1 MIGPLECDV
10 IQAILPHRFP
20 LLLVDRILEVEP
32 GKRAVGLKN
41 VTADEP
47 FFQGHFPGQP
57 VMPGVMIVE
66 AMAQVAGIMMLTC
79 PQYRGR
85 IPFIAAIDSV
95 RFYQPVIPGDT
106 LIIEAT
112 IEWVRGLLGKI
123 NFLARVGARVVVKGE
138 MKFALKDAPPSPE
151 QKLEQLGV
159 LLAEGGETTDRG

>member
-20 LLLVDRILEVEP
+20 LLLVDRILELEP

-47 FFQGHFPGQP
+47 FFQGHFPGMP
-57 VMPGVMIVE
+57 VLPGVMIIE

-79 PQYRGR
+79 ASYQGK
-85 IPFIAAIDSV
+85 IPFIAAIESV
-95 RFYQPVIPGDT
+95 RYYQPVVPGDT
-106 LIIEAT
+106 LIIEST
-112 IEWVRGLLGKI
+112 IVWVRGLLGKV
-123 NFLARVGARVVVKGE
+123 NFVARVGGTIVVKGE

-151 QKLEQLGV
+151 RKLEMLNL
-159 LLAEGGETTDRG
+159 LLAEGGENTDRG